1 MSQGKNL
8 TQNNKINN
16 LPSERKTTTTMYN
29 GEEKPKV
36 QKVKSSD
43 GGTLPKISKTTAD
56 PKGQIRTNAVQLII
70 DSSKRIRLY
79 SAVVCHIYQ

>member
-36 QKVKSSD
+36 QKVKSCSFKVECLAT
-43 GGTLPKISKTTAD
+43 GK
-56 PKGQIRTNAVQLII
+56 AVDKFKQ
-70 DSSKRIRLY
+70 
-79 SAVVCHIYQ
+79 